1 MSLGYDDVMEL
12 GEIAEILIFPM
23 EFCQH
28 LFFCNSAEIL
38 GNKIGLSHQLEKLQ
52 LMFI

>member
-1 MSLGYDDVMEL
+1 MGNDDVIEL

-28 LFFCNSAEIL
+28 LFSIIL
-38 GNKIGLSHQLEKLQ
+38 QKYCETKIGLSHQLEKLQ